1 MSDDVRL
8 KYMKILIKT
17 YLLLLLIIGTNI
29 SAQSEMDTVSSLPGV
44 EIQTS
49 VDRADIYV
57 GDLITYKLIIIHDS
71 TIGLIPPP
79 LGANLGA
86 FDVKDYKPDVV
97 SKREDG
103 RIQSDNSFVL
113 STFTTGDYIIPP
125 IPVVFILPDSTK
137 KLMISEP
144 VPIKVNSLLLNTDD
158 SLDIKP
164 LKAQYVFE
172 RDYSNYYLYG
182 GLGLLVLLVAAV
194 LIWYR
199 FRRKAA
205 PIDPE
210 DLRDPWEIAFER
222 LALLKQENL
231 TDAGSHKL
239 YYIELSEI
247 TRWYL
252 GKVYRKNVLDMTTDE
267 FMSQFEAIELP
278 VNVYDNAAIF
288 FKFADLVKFAKLIPE
303 NTKTVQDFN
312 AVYNIIEQVRLEKH
326 REKEIESDLKEK
338 TEKDEPVPTGEQG

>member
-1 MSDDVRL
+1 MKRL
-8 KYMKILIKT
+8 INT
-17 YLLLLLIIGTNI
+17 YLIILLIVCSTVY
-29 SAQSEMDTVSSLPGV
+29 AQSEMDTVSSLPGV

-57 GDLITYKLIIIHDS
+57 GDLITYRLTIIHDS
-71 TIGLIPPP
+71 TIELIPPP

-103 RIQSDNSFVL
+103 RIQSVNSFVL

-125 IPVVFILPDSTK
+125 IPVVFVLPDSTK

-164 LKAQYVFE
+164 LKAQHAFE
-172 RDYSNYYLYG
+172 KDYYNHYLYG
-182 GLGLLVLLVAAV
+182 GLGLFILLIIAAF
-194 LIWYR
+194 IWYR
-199 FRRKAA
+199 LRKKTL
-205 PIDPE
+205 DVEPE

-222 LALLKQENL
+222 LALLKQKNL
-231 TDAGSHKL
+231 LDAGSYKL
-239 YYIELSEI
+239 FYIELSE
-247 TRWYL
+247 TARWYL
-252 GKVYRKNVLDMTTDE
+252 GKVYKQNVLDMTTDE
-267 FMSQFEAIELP
+267 FMSQFEAMVLP
-278 VNVYDNAAIF
+278 TNIYENVITF

-303 NTKTVQDFN
+303 NDRIDIDFK
-312 AVYNIIEQVRLEKH
+312 AVYDVVEQVRVAKF
-326 REKEIESDLKEK
+326 REKEIELNIKEK
-338 TEKDEPVPTGEQG
+338 IEKNEPVSTGGRG

>member
-1 MSDDVRL
+1 MSGNINL
-8 KYMKILIKT
+8 LYMKKLIKT
-17 YLLLLLIIGTNI
+17 YLLLLLIIGTRVL
-29 SAQSEMDTVSSLPGV
+29 AQSEMDTVNSLPGV

-71 TIGLIPPP
+71 TIELIPPP

-86 FDVKDYKPDVV
+86 FDVKDYNPDVV
-97 SKREDG
+97 SKRDDG
-103 RIQSDNSFVL
+103 RLQSDNSFVL

-125 IPVVFILPDSTK
+125 IPVVFILSDSTK

-164 LKAQYVFE
+164 LKTQHAFE

-182 GLGLLVLLVAAV
+182 GLAFMALLIAAII
-194 LIWYR
+194 LWYR
-199 FRRKAA
+199 LRRKAA
-205 PIDPE
+205 HLDPE

-222 LALLKQENL
+222 LALLRQENL

-247 TRWYL
+247 ARWYL

-278 VNVYDNAAIF
+278 ADIYDNAIMF
-288 FKFADLVKFAKLIPE
+288 FKYADLVKFARLIPE
-303 NTKTVQDFN
+303 NDKTDHDFN
-312 AVYNIIEQVRLEKH
+312 TVYNIVEQVRLEKH
-326 REKEIESDLKEK
+326 REKEVEANLKEK
-338 TEKDEPVPTGEQG
+338 TEKDEPVSVGGEE